1 MAESDACLFGS
12 FHLNENVSLG
22 MKSHDFTQIF
32 SVALILLLRMKQKC
46 QFVWRVAYILFCKKV
61 GKQNKIDDIVSKASS
76 DVKVDEG

>member
-32 SVALILLLRMKQKC
+32 SVALILLAEFTADPIEL
-46 QFVWRVAYILFCKKV
+46 
-61 GKQNKIDDIVSKASS
+61 
-76 DVKVDEG
+76 